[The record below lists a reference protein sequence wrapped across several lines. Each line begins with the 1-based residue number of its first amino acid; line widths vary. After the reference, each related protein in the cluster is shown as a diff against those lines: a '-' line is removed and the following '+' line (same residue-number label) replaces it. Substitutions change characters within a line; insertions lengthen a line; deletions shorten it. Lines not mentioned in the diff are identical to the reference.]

1 MLKIIFL
8 KTLLNCGIFF
18 KINNIM
24 KKGLLIIL
32 SGPSGVGKGTV
43 RKYIMKRNVLDLT
56 FSMSMTTREPRA
68 TETNGVEYYF
78 VSREEFQR
86 NIDND
91 NFLEWAE
98 FVGNRYGT
106 PKNYVE
112 ELRNQ
117 GKNVIL
123 EIEINGAEQVL
134 KKVKD
139 DRVISFF
146 LKPPS
151 LKQLEER
158 IRKRKSE
165 NEETI
170 QKRLNKGKAEM
181 EKAKNYDFIILN
193 DRIKRAGE
201 EIISI
206 IKQFDA
212 Q

>member
-1 MLKIIFL
+1 MLHLEVIFSKIYE
-8 KTLLNCGIFF
+8 N
-18 KINNIM
+18 M

-43 RKYIMKRNVLDLT
+43 RKYIMKHHNFPLE
-56 FSMSMTTREPRA
+56 FSISMTTRAPRP

-78 VSREEFQR
+78 VSKEEFQR
-86 NIDND
+86 NIDQD

-106 PKNYVE
+106 PKDKVE

-123 EIEINGAEQVL
+123 EIEIMGAEQVI

-146 LKPPS
+146 LTPPS
-151 LKQLEER
+151 LKHLEDR
-158 IRKRKSE
+158 IRKRKTESE
-165 NEETI
+165 EMI
-170 QKRLNKGKAEM
+170 QKRLAKGRSEM
-181 EKAKNYDFIILN
+181 AKAKNYDYVVVN
-193 DRIKRAGE
+193 DRIKRAGD

-206 IKQFDA
+206 IKEFDA
-212 Q
+212 K

>member
-1 MLKIIFL
+1 MPYSRISYKICR
-8 KTLLNCGIFF
+8 T
-18 KINNIM
+18 M

-43 RKYIMKRNVLDLT
+43 RKYIMNRDLFPMV
-56 FSMSMTTREPRA
+56 FSVSMTTREPRA

-78 VSREEFQR
+78 VSKEEFQR

-106 PKNYVE
+106 PRSIVE

-117 GKNVIL
+117 GKNVLL

-134 KKVKD
+134 SKVKD
-139 DRVISFF
+139 DRVVSFY

-151 LKQLEER
+151 MKQLEAR

-165 NEETI
+165 TEEVI
-170 QKRLNKGKAEM
+170 QKRLAKAEAEM
-181 EKAKNYDFIILN
+181 EKAKNYDFVVMN
-193 DRIKRAGE
+193 DRINRAGD
-201 EIISI
+201 EIIKI
-206 IKQFDA
+206 LKEFDKD
-212 Q
+212 

>member
-1 MLKIIFL
+1 
-8 KTLLNCGIFF
+8 
-18 KINNIM
+18 M

-43 RKYIMKRNVLDLT
+43 RKYIMNRELFPMV
-56 FSMSMTTREPRA
+56 FSVSMTTREPRA

-78 VSREEFQR
+78 VSKEEFQK

-106 PKNYVE
+106 PKSYVE
-112 ELRNQ
+112 DLRNQ

-146 LKPPS
+146 LRPPS
-151 LKQLEER
+151 LRQLEER

-165 NEETI
+165 SEETI
-170 QKRLNKGKAEM
+170 QKRLAKGRSEM
-181 EKAKNYDFIILN
+181 EKAKNYDFVILN
-193 DRIKRAGE
+193 DRIKRAGD
-201 EIISI
+201 EIVSI

-212 Q
+212 E